1 MTKLSHSIHRMLV
14 EQIDGEQRQWRLV
27 ALLICFHL
35 VVCMISLRLGFPYY
49 RNDYILYDPSR
60 LHYAIAA
67 LAILSLLTPIFIFA
81 RATFGYFCG
90 FYLFTMTAGYLWLN
104 AFSKFQYDHFIAAVS
119 AILSCAALLVPALLI
134 TSPFARPGRLSE
146 RAFERLVAAL
156 VLFSLAVSISAA
168 MYGFRLVGIDNI
180 YQYRAELQFPTL
192 LQYAITATN
201 TVLLPFAFASYVSR
215 DRYWIACL
223 VLAVALSFYP
233 STLSKMT
240 FFAPAWMI
248 FIAILARFSAKATP
262 ILSLCLPVLVGIVL
276 IVAIGAPVRRYFDIV
291 NWRMVILPSQAMDV
305 YNEYFA
311 RHDLT
316 HFCQVWLLKPFVS
329 CKLEVPLAVE
339 MQNNYALGN
348 FNASLFAT
356 EGIASVGPW
365 LAPVV
370 IFLCGLVIGF
380 GNRVS
385 AGLSARFVMVSAAI
399 VPQTMMNVPFSTM
412 MLSHGLWLLFLLWY
426 LTPRTLFPSSPPTD
440 PR

>member
-1 MTKLSHSIHRMLV
+1 
-14 EQIDGEQRQWRLV
+14 
-27 ALLICFHL
+27 
-35 VVCMISLRLGFPYY
+35 
-49 RNDYILYDPSR
+49 
-60 LHYAIAA
+60 
-67 LAILSLLTPIFIFA
+67 
-81 RATFGYFCG
+81 
-90 FYLFTMTAGYLWLN
+90 
-104 AFSKFQYDHFIAAVS
+104 
-119 AILSCAALLVPALLI
+119 
-134 TSPFARPGRLSE
+134 
-146 RAFERLVAAL
+146 
-156 VLFSLAVSISAA
+156 
-168 MYGFRLVGIDNI
+168 MYGFRFVGIDNI

-192 LQYAITATN
+192 LEYAITATN

-215 DRYWIACL
+215 DRYWIAGV

-240 FFAPAWMI
+240 FFAPAWMM
-248 FIAILARFSAKATP
+248 FIAILARFSPKATP
-262 ILSLCLPVLVGIVL
+262 ILSLCLPVLAGIVL

-316 HFCQVWLLKPFVS
+316 HFCQLWLLKPFVS
-329 CKLEVPLAVE
+329 CKFDVPLAVE

-365 LAPVV
+365 LAPIV
-370 IFLCGLVIGF
+370 IFSCGLVIGF

-399 VPQTMMNVPFSTM
+399 VPMTMMNVPFSTM

-426 LTPRTLFPSSPPTD
+426 LTPRTLFPNSPATD
-440 PR
+440 SR